1 MMAVTCQFSRLTS
14 CEPILGGIIRHR
26 SSGTWVTFKT
36 PQERFCG
43 SFFSHGAANRDG
55 GKAGRE
61 GEGVTAM
68 GRAALQTWRLVRMGD
83 EEKGQG

>member
-1 MMAVTCQFSRLTS
+1 MRRRLHDGRDLPVSRLTS

-43 SFFSHGAANRDG
+43 VVFSHGAANRDG

-61 GEGVTAM
+61 GGRGDGYGKGGVADM
-68 GRAALQTWRLVRMGD
+68 AVGSHG
-83 EEKGQG
+83 